1 MKKTYSVPQ
10 TICITI
16 ETTDFIATSTG
27 KYSVT
32 MDGGESG
39 LVENTSTLEDCGNA
53 RSNSKTATIREKSGT
68 LSTHDMVPDFY
79 FGLSSHLPYKQV
91 RGLRYY
97 LYMYL

>member
-32 MDGGESG
+32 MDGSEPG
-39 LVENTSTLEDCGNA
+39 LVENGSA
-53 RSNSKTATIREKSGT
+53 
-68 LSTHDMVPDFY
+68 DFY
-79 FGLSSHLPYKQV
+79 GW
-91 RGLRYY
+91 
-97 LYMYL
+97 